1 MKIYCEV
8 DVKDS
13 TPLSKFDAIA
23 YACKHDELWHFKE
36 TRRENRLRMMEKT
49 DLTGKCGSCR
59 FFKYVT
65 ANGENTCYGNCA
77 QGKVTRPRTTQAC
90 KEYERAEQ

>member
-1 MKIYCEV
+1 MTLYCEV
-8 DVKDS
+8 HLKDKS
-13 TPLSKFDAIA
+13 PSSRRDAIA
-23 YACKHDELWHFKE
+23 YANTHDEVWKI
-36 TRRENRLRMMEKT
+36 RENRKEKRARTMEKT

-65 ANGENTCYGNCA
+65 ADGENTCYGNCA
-77 QGKVTRPRTTQAC
+77 QGRVTRPRTTKMC